1 MRVDGFSS
9 QSYPIPRKPR
19 KGSATVDESVLD
31 HDDEPQVPSEVQL
44 AARAAQRQS
53 NLPARPQDLLYHR
66 AMSRH
71 VSLALASYLSTAAFV
86 DWDMEVL
93 GLDLHI

>member
-1 MRVDGFSS
+1 MVVD
-9 QSYPIPRKPR
+9 Q
-19 KGSATVDESVLD
+19 
-31 HDDEPQVPSEVQL
+31 PQALLEQL

-71 VSLALASYLSTAAFV
+71 VSQALASYLQ
-86 DWDMEVL
+86 
-93 GLDLHI
+93 GLHSRADDLASAKAGRTK